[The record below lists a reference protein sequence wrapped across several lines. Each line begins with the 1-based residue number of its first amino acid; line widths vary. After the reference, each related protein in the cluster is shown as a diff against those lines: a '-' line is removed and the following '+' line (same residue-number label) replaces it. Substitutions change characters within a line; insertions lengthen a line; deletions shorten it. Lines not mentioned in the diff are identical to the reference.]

1 MQQKNVLKKMLIYN
15 LFFAFLLLSSGIF
28 ANEGI
33 YSVKSMG
40 IFEEV
45 KIVAEINGI
54 SFSTPPVQ
62 HCNNGPIF
70 FEMDKDYEIL
80 FSEIQSFTLHN
91 LDSQHFREYREA
103 VKLLA
108 PFKSSYIKKI
118 DIDVIPPE
126 YLEMT
131 RKHLGGGVIVKNTE
145 LNQWELHVS
154 GIEMLKEF
162 DSSPFTFLLQ
172 GQNASGDM
180 LTLSDGNPGVIKW
193 NPLSKILT
201 KISTQLL
208 KKVYHTDYS
217 IPDELQGKESKD
229 DPRVTYL
236 KVDNTKDLPAIIKQR
251 KYDFISF
258 KRGLCLCESHKNT
271 CGGISCSIQEER
283 NDIDHAVNFILRV
296 GKVLNTQ
303 NPRAVG
309 LLHGSVGNETPSRK
323 KYWAEVIEAVNL
335 RGHDFTATMI
345 LDPSGN
351 FYAIKIVPLELKLS
365 KYRYCTIL

>member
-1 MQQKNVLKKMLIYN
+1 MQQKKILKNLLIYN
-15 LFFAFLLLSSGIF
+15 LFFTLLLISSGVF
-28 ANEGI
+28 ASAGI

-40 IFEEV
+40 IFEKV
-45 KIVAEINGI
+45 KIFAEINGI
-54 SFSTPPVQ
+54 SFPTPPVQ

-80 FSEIQSFTLHN
+80 SGEIQSFTLHN
-91 LDSQHFREYREA
+91 LDSRHFREYREA
-103 VKLLA
+103 ERLLA
-108 PFKSSYIKKI
+108 PFKSSYMKKI

-131 RKHLGGGVIVKNTE
+131 RKNPGDGIIVKNTE

-154 GIEMLKEF
+154 GIEMRKEF
-162 DSSPFTFLLQ
+162 ESSQFIFILQ
-172 GQNASGDM
+172 DQNATGDI
-180 LTLSDGNPGVIKW
+180 LTLSDGNPKVLKW
-193 NPLSKILT
+193 NPLSNSLT
-201 KISTQLL
+201 NISTQLL
-208 KKVYHTDYS
+208 KKIYHTDYS
-217 IPDELQGKESKD
+217 IPEELQGKESKD

-236 KVDNTKDLPAIIKQR
+236 KVDNTKDLPTIIKQR

-258 KRGLCLCESHKNT
+258 KRGLCLCESIKNT

-283 NDIDHAVNFILRV
+283 NDIEHAVNFILRV
-296 GKVLNTQ
+296 GNVLNTQ

-335 RGHDFTATMI
+335 RDHDFTAKMI

-365 KYRYCTIL
+365 KYRCCTIL